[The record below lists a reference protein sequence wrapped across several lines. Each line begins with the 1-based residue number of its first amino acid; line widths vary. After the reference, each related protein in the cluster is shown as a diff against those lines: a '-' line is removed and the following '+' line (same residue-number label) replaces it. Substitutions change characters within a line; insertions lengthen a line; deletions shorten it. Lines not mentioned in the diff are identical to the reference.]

1 MVSIELDKINAILD
15 QLKGLKIKEAISLR
29 KRLRKEKEKITVTI
43 PEPEFVA
50 PDFTKANKRRSS
62 FMKGVWNYIKL
73 LRDTYPELRE
83 QFTPKQMFSQFF
95 ARRRGEDVDIHDV
108 FWQNPSSNNEEF

>member
-1 MVSIELDKINAILD
+1 MVSIELDKINAILE

-29 KRLRKEKEKITVTI
+29 KRLNKEKEKIVITI

-50 PDFTKANKRRSS
+50 VDMDSANRKRSS
-62 FMKGVWNYIKL
+62 FMKGVWRYIKL

-83 QFTPKQMFSQFF
+83 NFTSRQMFSQFF
-95 ARRRGEDVDIHDV
+95 ARRRGEDVDINDV
-108 FWQNPSSNNEEF
+108 FWQNPS